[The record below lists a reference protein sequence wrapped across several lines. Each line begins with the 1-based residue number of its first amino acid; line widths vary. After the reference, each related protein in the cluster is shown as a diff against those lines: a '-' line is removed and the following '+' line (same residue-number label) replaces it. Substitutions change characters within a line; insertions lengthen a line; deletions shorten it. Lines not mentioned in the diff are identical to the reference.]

1 MTDGPGAVSFDLF
14 ETLVT
19 VEPVDDPADAIA
31 TELARRDVPVPDDW
45 HDRYHEPHVTV
56 PEGRELSLVEHTIAI
71 LSTQLADDEI
81 HLPREDIESAVL
93 AAFDTCVRTPPEALE
108 AVRQV
113 GNEIPTGI
121 LSNCSVPSLASRVLD
136 ASELDCGSF
145 DAVVTSVDCGWRK
158 PHPNAFEAVA
168 TRLDVP
174 VEALLHVG
182 DDPRTDGGA
191 ESAGARSTIVAG
203 PTDLL
208 EVTAGRWG

>member
-1 MTDGPGAVSFDLF
+1 MSDGPGAVSFDLF
-14 ETLVT
+14 GTLVT
-19 VEPVDDPADAIA
+19 VEDVGDPAAAIT
-31 TELARRDVPVPDDW
+31 TELERRDLPVPDDW

-56 PEGRELSLVEHTIAI
+56 PEGRELSLVEHTVAI

-81 HLPREDIESAVL
+81 QLPRKDVEAAVL
-93 AAFDTCVRTPPEALE
+93 AAFDTDVRTPPEALA

-113 GNEIPTGI
+113 GTEMPVGI
-121 LSNCSVPSLASRVLD
+121 LSNCSVPSLAQRVL
-136 ASELDCGSF
+136 AVSEFDPSSF

-168 TRLDVP
+168 TRLGVP
-174 VEALLHVG
+174 VETLLHVG

-191 ESAGARSTIVAG
+191 EAAGARSVIVDSPA
-203 PTDLL
+203 DLL